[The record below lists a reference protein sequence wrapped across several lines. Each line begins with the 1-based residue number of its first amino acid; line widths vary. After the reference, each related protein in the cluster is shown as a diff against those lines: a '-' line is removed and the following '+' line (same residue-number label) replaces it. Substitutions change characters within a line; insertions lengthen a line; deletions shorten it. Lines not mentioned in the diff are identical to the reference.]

1 MSCTALILSNQR
13 RRQQVLLAQT
23 GVPGTKRGTHQ
34 GATAAVARLESA
46 LERMCQAIIS
56 STDVVIGARI
66 PTSHQQIAHRLRD
79 TVKTCLLSAMDG
91 NGCQDD
97 FACSNQS
104 EQLPKQSQAQGDHE
118 KWPRPSQHAGLGVL
132 PPARNAPFAPQSM
145 PPAADAT
152 TMKAALFANQLRLY
166 ARLNN
171 KQPDRCSD
179 IPYFR
184 LGGAGTHYSGVSG
197 QNQTELGK
205 EQNSR
210 EIRIP
215 DTLSAFSPEV
225 QKDLDGDWFDLF
237 DLVGYV
243 RTHGVALSMAPP
255 VEDTAYR
262 KVNAVDFAAG
272 RLTFR
277 VLCHARGGYL
287 TIISSGRKG
296 ICLGHSPGF
305 KRSDV
310 EIAIDSSCWK

>member
-1 MSCTALILSNQR
+1 
-13 RRQQVLLAQT
+13 
-23 GVPGTKRGTHQ
+23 
-34 GATAAVARLESA
+34 
-46 LERMCQAIIS
+46 
-56 STDVVIGARI
+56 
-66 PTSHQQIAHRLRD
+66 
-79 TVKTCLLSAMDG
+79 
-91 NGCQDD
+91 
-97 FACSNQS
+97 
-104 EQLPKQSQAQGDHE
+104 
-118 KWPRPSQHAGLGVL
+118 
-132 PPARNAPFAPQSM
+132 
-145 PPAADAT
+145 
-152 TMKAALFANQLRLY
+152 
-166 ARLNN
+166 LNN

-262 KVNAVDFAAG
+262 TVNAVDFAAG
-272 RLTFR
+272 KLTFR

-296 ICLGHSPGF
+296 NLPRPQPWVQE
-305 KRSDV
+305 KRCRNRHRLFMLEV
-310 EIAIDSSCWK
+310 T